1 LTPSISHHDPVTI
14 LEHFRHDKTAV
25 FFAYWLSLNEGRM
38 PLVGSWDPIKVH
50 KSMPWCTIIERGG
63 ETGFQLRF
71 AGTAICDFYGEEM
84 TGQAV
89 GYRMDDEAR
98 AFYFANIENV
108 LRRPCATLMTNSAR
122 SDIGRD
128 CLFECISLPI
138 ADARGNG
145 IRIINHQVIIE
156 ELTYGETKTRFAM
169 PDVSAW
175 IDIGAGTPDT

>member
-1 LTPSISHHDPVTI
+1 MTHSISRHDPVTI
-14 LEHFRHDKTAV
+14 LEHFRHERTSV

-38 PLVGSWDPIKVH
+38 PHSELWDPIKVH

-89 GYRMDDEAR
+89 GNRMDDETR
-98 AFYFANIENV
+98 AYYFSNMENI
-108 LRRPCATLMTNSAR
+108 LRRPCATLMTTSAR

-128 CLFECISLPI
+128 CLFECLSLPV
-138 ADARGNG
+138 ANAEGQG
-145 IRIINHQVIIE
+145 IRVINHQVIIE
-156 ELTYGETKTRFAM
+156 DLTYGETKTRFAM
-169 PDVSAW
+169 PEVAAW
-175 IDIGAGTPDT
+175 IDTGEGTPKE